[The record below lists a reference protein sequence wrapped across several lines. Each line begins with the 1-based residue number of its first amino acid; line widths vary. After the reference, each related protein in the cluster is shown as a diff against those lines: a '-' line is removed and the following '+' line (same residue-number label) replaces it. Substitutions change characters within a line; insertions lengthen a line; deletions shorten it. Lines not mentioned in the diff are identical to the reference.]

1 MKSECFL
8 VLVLVLGPMKA
19 EELMYKQIMFGWFL
33 HYTFVFL
40 GPKCFHLFSH
50 EPDFLPV
57 SCCSNIFSLSNC
69 LRQFLEYCCY
79 NKRLF

>member
-1 MKSECFL
+1 MKSECF
-8 VLVLVLGPMKA
+8 LVLVLGPMKA

-57 SCCSNIFSLSNC
+57 SCCSNICFHYQIVCDSFFESML
-69 LRQFLEYCCY
+69 L
-79 NKRLF
+79 